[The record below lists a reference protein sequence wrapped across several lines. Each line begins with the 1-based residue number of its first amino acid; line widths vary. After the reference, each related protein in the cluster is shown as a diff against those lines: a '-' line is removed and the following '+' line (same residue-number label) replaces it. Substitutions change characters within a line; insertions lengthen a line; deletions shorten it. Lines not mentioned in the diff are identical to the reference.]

1 MIKLDLYK
9 YSKKNLVYKF
19 LIKKILRINVE
30 LLKKDFLHFD
40 NIDLE
45 FKESFFYEY
54 YKKNPTTDW
63 VGNINERDHYQ
74 SNHNLQSKDEFY
86 KPVRKLESFLNRK
99 IKEKLFIKNMNGKFK
114 IKNMWFTI
122 QKKNEDHSIHNHPKS
137 ILSGVS
143 YFKIEEK
150 KGGELILYKKDK
162 KITFMPK
169 KNDLVIFNSE
179 TMHSVNSFIGES
191 DRIAVAWDAIYSF

>member
-1 MIKLDLYK
+1 MITLDLYK
-9 YSKKNLVYKF
+9 YSKKNLFYKI

-63 VGNINERDHYQ
+63 VGNIDERDHYQ

-86 KPVRKLESFLNRK
+86 KPVRKLESFLNKK
-99 IKEKLFIKNMNGKFK
+99 IKEKLFIKNMNGKFR

-122 QKKNEDHSIHNHPKS
+122 QKKNEEHSIHNHPKS

-179 TMHSVNSFIGES
+179 TMHSANSFIGES
-191 DRIAVAWDAIYSF
+191 DRIAVAWDAIYTF

>member
-86 KPVRKLESFLNRK
+86 KPVRKLESFLNKK
-99 IKEKLFIKNMNGKFK
+99 IKEKLFIKNMNGKFR
-114 IKNMWFTI
+114 IKSMWFTI

-191 DRIAVAWDAIYSF
+191 DRIAVAWDAVYSF

>member
-86 KPVRKLESFLNRK
+86 KPVRKLESFLNKK

>member
-86 KPVRKLESFLNRK
+86 KPVRKLESFLNKK
-99 IKEKLFIKNMNGKFK
+99 IKEKLFIKNMNGKFR

-122 QKKNEDHSIHNHPKS
+122 QKKNENHSIHNHPKS

>member
-86 KPVRKLESFLNRK
+86 KPVRKLESFLNKK

-191 DRIAVAWDAIYSF
+191 DRIAVAWDAVYSF

>member
-86 KPVRKLESFLNRK
+86 KPVRKLESFLNKK
-99 IKEKLFIKNMNGKFK
+99 IKEKLFIKNMNGKFR

-122 QKKNEDHSIHNHPKS
+122 QKKNENHSIHNHPKS

-191 DRIAVAWDAIYSF
+191 DRIAVAWDAVYSF

>member
-99 IKEKLFIKNMNGKFK
+99 IKEKLFIKNMNGKFR
-114 IKNMWFTI
+114 IKSMWFTI

-191 DRIAVAWDAIYSF
+191 DRIAVAWDAVYSF

>member
-86 KPVRKLESFLNRK
+86 KPVRKLESFLNKK
-99 IKEKLFIKNMNGKFK
+99 IKEKLFIKNMNGKFR

-191 DRIAVAWDAIYSF
+191 DRIAVAWDAVYSF

>member
-9 YSKKNLVYKF
+9 YSKKNLFYKF

-45 FKESFFYEY
+45 FKESFFYDY
-54 YKKNPTTDW
+54 YKKNPTPYW
-63 VGNINERDHYQ
+63 GGSIGKKEHYQ
-74 SNHNLQSKDEFY
+74 SNHDLQLKDEFY

-99 IKEKLFIKNMNGKFK
+99 IKEKLFIKNMNGKFR
-114 IKNMWFTI
+114 IKSMWFTI

>member
-63 VGNINERDHYQ
+63 VGNIDERDHYQ

-86 KPVRKLESFLNRK
+86 KPVRKLESFLNKK
-99 IKEKLFIKNMNGKFK
+99 IKEKLFIKNMNGKFR
-114 IKNMWFTI
+114 IKSMWFTI

>member
-9 YSKKNLVYKF
+9 YSKKNLFYKF

-86 KPVRKLESFLNRK
+86 KPVRKLESFLNKK

-191 DRIAVAWDAIYSF
+191 DRIAVAWDAVYSF

>member
-1 MIKLDLYK
+1 MIKIDLYK
-9 YSKKNLVYKF
+9 YSKRNFFYKF
-19 LIKKILRINVE
+19 LIKKILRINVD
-30 LLKKDFLHFD
+30 LLKKEFLHFD

-54 YKKNPTTDW
+54 YKKNPITYW
-63 VGNINERDHYQ
+63 SNNIDKKHHYQ
-74 SNHNLQSKDEFY
+74 SNHNLQLKDEFY
-86 KPVRKLESFLNRK
+86 KPVKKLEGYLNKK
-99 IKEKLFIKNMNGKFK
+99 IKKKLFIKNMNGKFR

-122 QKKNEDHSIHNHPKS
+122 QKKNEDHSSHNHPKS

-143 YFKIEEK
+143 YFKIKEK
-150 KGGELILYKKDK
+150 KGGELIIYQKDK
-162 KITFMPK
+162 KITHMPK

-179 TMHSVNSFIGES
+179 TMHSVSPYIANS

>member
-54 YKKNPTTDW
+54 YKKNSTTDW
-63 VGNINERDHYQ
+63 VGNIDERDHYQ

-86 KPVRKLESFLNRK
+86 KPVRKLESFLNKK
-99 IKEKLFIKNMNGKFK
+99 IKEKLFIKNMNGKFR
-114 IKNMWFTI
+114 IKSMWFTI

>member
-9 YSKKNLVYKF
+9 YSKKNLFYKF

-86 KPVRKLESFLNRK
+86 KPVRKLESFLNKK
-99 IKEKLFIKNMNGKFK
+99 IKEKLFIKNMNGKFR

-191 DRIAVAWDAIYSF
+191 DRIAVAWDAVYSF

>member
-86 KPVRKLESFLNRK
+86 KPVRKLESFLNKK
-99 IKEKLFIKNMNGKFK
+99 IKEKLFIKNMNGKFR

>member
-99 IKEKLFIKNMNGKFK
+99 IKEKLFIKNMNGKFR
-114 IKNMWFTI
+114 IKSMWFTI
-122 QKKNEDHSIHNHPKS
+122 QKKNENHSIHNHPKS

>member
-9 YSKKNLVYKF
+9 YSKKNLFYKF

-63 VGNINERDHYQ
+63 VGNIDERDHYQ

-86 KPVRKLESFLNRK
+86 KPVRKLESFLNKK
-99 IKEKLFIKNMNGKFK
+99 IKEKLFIKNMNGKFR
-114 IKNMWFTI
+114 IKSMWFTI

>member
-99 IKEKLFIKNMNGKFK
+99 IKEKLFIKNMNGKFR

-122 QKKNEDHSIHNHPKS
+122 QKKNENHSIHNHPKS